1 MKSLKGISDRELI
14 NQLKQLVAQEQALT
28 LKILPHLIEIERRKI
43 YLDKAYS
50 TLTEYCIHELG
61 YGESSAWRRVRAS
74 RVIQQV
80 PEVYE
85 LMKQGTLSL
94 SAVLQVAN
102 VLDAGNKASLLPR
115 IVGKSKRQIE
125 SIIAEYHIPLSIPDS
140 AKPRMVKKAV
150 PSAPAGTGSQ
160 GAGERA
166 GDPELGEISL
176 RCEGKFDP
184 TVKNSTP
191 EIEVVLEKMFEIRFA
206 ADEEL
211 MELIQWMKR
220 HLSHQFPKGAGYL
233 EIFKHAMKY
242 YKQCEDPAESR
253 PANST
258 KAHAESRHIPKA
270 IKQKV
275 WKRDNGRCTFVGS
288 NGKRCNSDYLLQF
301 DHYPIPHA
309 RGGPGTVANLRLLCA
324 KHNRHTAGRVYGER
338 AVKKRYLRESRV
350 VYQFTSRWRAGT
362 GDFIHDAKNRNSDKW
377 KLPSIRQSQFL
388 PASEWP
394 RLPSRSRISATCI

>member
-1 MKSLKGISDRELI
+1 MKSLKGMSDRELI
-14 NQLKQLVAQEQALT
+14 NQLKKLVKQEQTLT
-28 LKILPHLIEIERRKI
+28 LQIIFHLAEIERRGL
-43 YLDKAYS
+43 YLEMAYS

-61 YGESSAWRRVRAS
+61 YGDSSAWRRVRAS
-74 RVIQQV
+74 KVIQQV
-80 PEVYE
+80 PEVYD
-85 LMKQGTLSL
+85 LMKKGALSL

-125 SIIAEYHIPLSIPDS
+125 SIIAEYHIPISIPDS
-140 AKPRMVKKAV
+140 ARPRMVKKAV
-150 PSAPAGTGSQ
+150 PSAPTGAGSQ
-160 GAGERA
+160 DAG
-166 GDPELGEISL
+166 GPELGEISL
-176 RCEGKFDP
+176 HSEGKFGP

-242 YKQCEDPAESR
+242 YKQREDLGLQKESR
-253 PANST
+253 KSSAKVST
-258 KAHAESRHIPKA
+258 NTTTRHIPKT

-288 NGKRCNSDYLLQF
+288 NGKRCNSDYLVQF
-301 DHYPIPHA
+301 DHYPIPYA
-309 RGGPGTVANLRLLCA
+309 RGGPSTVDNLRLLCA
-324 KHNRHTAGRVYGER
+324 KHNRHEAEKTYGER
-338 AVKKRYLRESRV
+338 NIKRHHIRETMSGYFVSKRCV
-350 VYQFTSRWRAGT
+350 VDRRGEVWIGL
-362 GDFIHDAKNRNSDKW
+362 HD
-377 KLPSIRQSQFL
+377 KLLQ
-388 PASEWP
+388 
-394 RLPSRSRISATCI
+394 